1 MNKKEAGCLVHS
13 SAFARIFGMG
23 LFTWAGPFGWAVL
36 IPLFHLGLNT
46 FGPTKWTSMTQ
57 LPWVFIPHGLLL
69 LVDIKFSLGFD
80 RYL

>member
-23 LFTWAGPFGWAVL
+23 LFTWARPFGWAVL

-46 FGPTKWTSMTQ
+46 FGPTKWTSMTH
-57 LPWVFIPHGLLL
+57 IAM
-69 LVDIKFSLGFD
+69 GFHPSWTLIVSG
-80 RYL
+80 Y